1 MSARRLIVNERTGQ
15 VVLARARVC
24 ASFASRL
31 AGLSFRGPK
40 AISDGALFV
49 RGSDKRLASAV
60 HTLALRS
67 PIGVV
72 WLSSDLKVVD
82 KKLAKSWRVAH
93 VPSAP
98 AMYYLEGEPAILER
112 ADIGDQFRI
121 DEAVS

>member
-24 ASFASRL
+24 ASFVSRL
-31 AGLSFRGPK
+31 VGLSFRGPD

-49 RGSDKRLASAV
+49 CRSNSRLVSAV

-67 PIGVV
+67 PIGVI
-72 WLSSDLKVVD
+72 WLSADLMVVD
-82 KKLAKSWRVAH
+82 KKLAKSWRFAH

-98 AMYYLEGEPAILER
+98 AMYYLEAEPTILER
-112 ADIGDQFRI
+112 ADIGDQLRI